1 MFAPRRFRLVPQHLF
16 RNQLGIMTG
25 PQEYRGQ
32 HVVLWWIGSFPGSD
46 VVKDWDGLRDNYL
59 EFAAR
64 NVVVLA
70 VSGETTAV
78 NKAFADR
85 LQLPF
90 DVLSDPDQ
98 YLADATLG
106 VSRELNRSGLCLI
119 DPEGRIVK
127 QSVGSQIVDQM
138 KRLITYLG
146 VRRLI
151 GDRVPRVN
159 VHQLV
164 DGNPQ
169 TFRADQLFAGK
180 KVVLFAVPGAFTPTC
195 TGEHLPGYVLQ
206 SEEMR
211 KKGVEEIICLSVNDP
226 FVMDAWGKTQVV
238 EGKVL
243 MVADGTGRFSRAMGL
258 ETDLRT
264 VGFGLRSKRYAMIV
278 DDGVISHLN
287 VEVGLGLETSDA
299 STIFNLL

>member
-1 MFAPRRFRLVPQHLF
+1 
-16 RNQLGIMTG
+16 
-25 PQEYRGQ
+25 
-32 HVVLWWIGSFPGSD
+32 
-46 VVKDWDGLRDNYL
+46 
-59 EFAAR
+59 
-64 NVVVLA
+64 
-70 VSGETTAV
+70 
-78 NKAFADR
+78 
-85 LQLPF
+85 
-90 DVLSDPDQ
+90 
-98 YLADATLG
+98 
-106 VSRELNRSGLCLI
+106 
-119 DPEGRIVK
+119 
-127 QSVGSQIVDQM
+127 
-138 KRLITYLG
+138 
-146 VRRLI
+146 
-151 GDRVPRVN
+151 
-159 VHQLV
+159 
-164 DGNPQ
+164 
-169 TFRADQLFAGK
+169 RADQLFSGK

-195 TGEHLPGYVLQ
+195 TGEHLPGYVRQ